1 MTTKPILAV
10 FLMATLS
17 IFGVGMVN
25 AEDLVATWSMK
36 DGPLMTIELQ
46 DQDNFRM
53 NMGEDSYILM
63 SQGKGY
69 MVSKEQG
76 EWVATSM
83 EDMKKM
89 MEMSG
94 IRDLISQMGKKHVQ
108 DDRPPRFEKTGR
120 VETIAGIKGQV
131 YMVSMD
137 KAMGKPETVEMVF
150 GEDPRL
156 IRLHQAQAR
165 WAESS
170 GMMSGRE
177 GHSYSELI
185 KRYAKSG
192 PGGAMLRYADVM
204 KLESIQEAKLANNR
218 FNVPR
223 VKKMDMSPMRDIR
236 MQNPNRQGRSRP
248 PEPTDLELEIE
259 RERVRRQ
266 TETKEA
272 EGKETEQGQDE
283 VMKGVNSILKGLFG
297 N

>member
-1 MTTKPILAV
+1 MKRILAV
-10 FLMATLS
+10 FVIATVSL
-17 IFGVGMVN
+17 FGIGIAK
-25 AEDLVATWSMK
+25 AEDIVATWSMK

-69 MVSKEQG
+69 MVSKEKG

-94 IRDLISQMGKKHVQ
+94 IKDLMSQMARKQIQ

-131 YMVSMD
+131 YQVSMD
-137 KAMGKPETVEMVF
+137 NTMGKPETVEMVF
-150 GEDPRL
+150 GEDSRL
-156 IRLHQAQAR
+156 LRLHQAQAR
-165 WAESS
+165 WAESA
-170 GMMSGRE
+170 GMMGGR
-177 GHSYSELI
+177 GGPSYSELI
-185 KRYAKSG
+185 KKYAKNG

-204 KLESIQEAKLANNR
+204 KLESIKEANLASSR
-218 FNVPR
+218 FRVPR
-223 VKKMDMSPMRDIR
+223 VKEMDMGPMR
-236 MQNPNRQGRSRP
+236 NRGRQHTNQQGTTQP
-248 PEPTDLELEIE
+248 PATIDLE
-259 RERVRRQ
+259 REMEKARMRRQ
-266 TETKEA
+266 AERRETGGA
-272 EGKETEQGQDE
+272 ENQPAQDD
-283 VMKGVNSILKGLFG
+283 VMEGVNSLLKGLFG

>member
-1 MTTKPILAV
+1 MTRKRILAV

-17 IFGVGMVN
+17 LFGVGMVN

-53 NMGEDSYILM
+53 NMGEGSYILM

-69 MVSKEQG
+69 MVSNEKG

-108 DDRPPRFEKTGR
+108 DNRPPRFEKTGR

-131 YMVSMD
+131 YLVSMD
-137 KAMGKPETVEMVF
+137 KTMGKPETVEMVF

-156 IRLHQAQAR
+156 IRLHQAQVR

-170 GMMSGRE
+170 GIMSERG
-177 GHSYSELI
+177 GPSYSELI
-185 KRYAKSG
+185 KKYARNG
-192 PGGAMLRYADVM
+192 PGGTMLRYADVM
-204 KLESIQEAKLANNR
+204 KLESVREAKLANSR

-223 VKKMDMSPMRDIR
+223 VKEMDMGPMRDIG
-236 MQNPNRQGRSRP
+236 MQNSQRQFRTQQSEPTVLEQGR
-248 PEPTDLELEIE
+248 E
-259 RERVRRQ
+259 RERLPRQ
-266 TETKEA
+266 TETEA
-272 EGKETEQGQDE
+272 TEGKETEVGKDE
-283 VMKGVNSILKGLFG
+283 VMKGVNSLLKGLFG